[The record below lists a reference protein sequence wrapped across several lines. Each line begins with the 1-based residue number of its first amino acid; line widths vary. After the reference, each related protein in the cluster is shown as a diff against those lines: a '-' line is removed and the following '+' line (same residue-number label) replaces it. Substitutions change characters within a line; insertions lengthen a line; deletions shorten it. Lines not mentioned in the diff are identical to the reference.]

1 MAKCDLVQGCHFTT
15 DFSNKMPSQL
25 AVIKREY
32 CNGDFHEC
40 ARYITAM
47 KLDSGN
53 VPHDLHP
60 SDIEQA
66 YVIIKSFVE

>member
-32 CNGDFHEC
+32 CNQNFQEC
-40 ARYITAM
+40 ARYITALR
-47 KLDSGN
+47 LDSEN

-66 YVIIKSFVE
+66 DLIIKTFVG